1 MMFLMKFW
9 GVLVTWPHLRKVG
22 SCCRR
27 YPFMSCNKNWFY
39 LAAKL
44 LFRSSGFSL
53 LNVHT
58 IFTHVKVCRF
68 WKPLHCHFLSVYWH
82 KTLVLLKVPT
92 IVFEVPNL
100 FSSFSLNTFWICWS
114 DTKKVFN
121 PVHEFWQNSNMSSE
135 QIPATPRLFLWEYGL
150 PFLLWHCLWKKSES
164 GQIMVAT
171 DSMAAFCF
179 IVPPIWHQM
188 VLSREQ
194 LKKCKEA
201 AGCQKS
207 SLWCPKLSKFCRHLY
222 WCRHPS
228 VK

>member
-100 FSSFSLNTFWICWS
+100 FSSFSLNTFWICWF
-114 DTKKVFN
+114 DTKKVFI
-121 PVHEFWQNSNMSSE
+121 PVHEFWQNSNMSSGVW
-135 QIPATPRLFLWEYGL
+135 IWSNNGRHRLHGCLLFYCATHMASDGPFPWAVEKMQRGSWMPKIFL
-150 PFLLWHCLWKKSES
+150 
-164 GQIMVAT
+164 MV
-171 DSMAAFCF
+171 SL
-179 IVPPIWHQM
+179 IIK
-188 VLSREQ
+188 VL
-194 LKKCKEA
+194 
-201 AGCQKS
+201 
-207 SLWCPKLSKFCRHLY
+207 
-222 WCRHPS
+222 
-228 VK
+228 